1 MSLKESSSTSS
12 DDEWRPRRK
21 PKAEEEEEWRPSRRW
36 GKRKSKEESEAS
48 EASEESEESEEDLGS
63 LLYTSLFPG
72 RTETESRQKELA
84 AEEKRYLGTL
94 SRKAL
99 REYRCKEEELQTHQG
114 ERIPLRCQVVQLPLQ
129 ASAKLCILDR
139 LEALQQMEEG
149 SSEQPKLKQWVDAML
164 KLPFGK
170 YEEVPV
176 SIRDGPSHIRA
187 YLRSIRHALD
197 TTVYG
202 HDTTKNDIMQLVSQW
217 ISNPQSMS
225 QVLGIAGPPGTGKTT
240 LVRHGIAKAL
250 GRPFVQI
257 SLGGATDASTLSGHS
272 YTYEGATWGRIA
284 ANLMQ
289 TRCMNPVI
297 FFDEVDKVSDTQA
310 GQEII
315 GLLIHLTDPTQND
328 EFMDRYFDGVPLD
341 LSRALMIFSFND
353 VEALNPIL
361 RDRLTVVHTKAF
373 KAEDKTKIAMRHLL
387 PAVLKNVG
395 FHRADITL
403 QESDVAHLI
412 RRFSDTEEGVR
423 NLKRALLALSQRL
436 NVLRLT
442 EGRLEE
448 GKPLPYQLKDELKFP
463 LHLTPAVI
471 DQLLPLAE
479 ELLLQG
485 ASSAPPPGL
494 YT

>member
-1 MSLKESSSTSS
+1 
-12 DDEWRPRRK
+12 
-21 PKAEEEEEWRPSRRW
+21 
-36 GKRKSKEESEAS
+36 
-48 EASEESEESEEDLGS
+48 
-63 LLYTSLFPG
+63 
-72 RTETESRQKELA
+72 
-84 AEEKRYLGTL
+84 
-94 SRKAL
+94 
-99 REYRCKEEELQTHQG
+99 
-114 ERIPLRCQVVQLPLQ
+114 
-129 ASAKLCILDR
+129 
-139 LEALQQMEEG
+139 MEEG

-353 VEALNPIL
+353 VEALNAARERRCSPDPALL
-361 RDRLTVVHTKAF
+361 RHGGGRAQPQARAAG
-373 KAEDKTKIAMRHLL
+373 AEPAPQRAAADGGAARGGQAAAL
-387 PAVLKNVG
+387 PAQGRAQVPAAPHASR
-395 FHRADITL
+395 HRPTAAALRGAAAAGTV
-403 QESDVAHLI
+403 Q
-412 RRFSDTEEGVR
+412 
-423 NLKRALLALSQRL
+423 RAATRP
-436 NVLRLT
+436 V
-442 EGRLEE
+442 
-448 GKPLPYQLKDELKFP
+448 
-463 LHLTPAVI
+463 HLTWRP
-471 DQLLPLAE
+471 LL
-479 ELLLQG
+479 
-485 ASSAPPPGL
+485 SAA
-494 YT
+494 YRNRWSH